1 MKCNFSQIIDF
12 GAKLDSSI
20 RTAASVY
27 ATISASSYRMLH
39 QGHIMDRRIPSPYE
53 PGLAASL
60 HDLSRRLSEASDAA
74 GARAAIEEAILM
86 RRRLARYGAHYA
98 GGLANS
104 LELRTSIEMA
114 APVSLKTSNAMR

>member
-60 HDLSRRLSEASDAA
+60 QALLLRLSEAGDTS
-74 GARAAIEEAILM
+74 GARA
-86 RRRLARYGAHYA
+86 
-98 GGLANS
+98 GGEN
-104 LELRTSIEMA
+104 TSI
-114 APVSLKTSNAMR
+114 LKTGRLDRYRRSIPQG